1 MNPTLR
7 LAAIVFT
14 FAAALPAIV
23 QNASA
28 QDTGLLEEPV
38 EVQVLSTAR
47 SLLGEITG
55 HSGVGLLRESLWED
69 DDTARYGLHLDEN
82 WEKVAA
88 AAPDRPL
95 VVLIHGL
102 NSSAES
108 NAPILIPVRAA
119 GYPAAVFA
127 YPNDWDLTDSATF
140 LSKHLKEFAAANPKT
155 SVAIVTHSMG
165 GLIARACVEDPTLDP
180 GNVTRLVMIAPP
192 SQGSLIAHV
201 GFASDI
207 WEHGIAR
214 RDGSAWRRLR
224 DSVVD
229 GLGEAT
235 ADLVPGSPF
244 LTRLNARERNPKVRY
259 AIFLGTHAAV
269 NQTELGLVRRLL
281 ATSIRSEGLGAYA
294 ESADTLV
301 AEMEEVVEGKGDGV
315 VAVKRGRLP
324 GVDDVVEMPFDH
336 ISCTGEPG
344 DDETILKLQSEL
356 VARLR

>member
-7 LAAIVFT
+7 LTAVVLA
-14 FAAALPAIV
+14 FAAALPPVGQDAV
-23 QNASA
+23 A
-28 QDTGLLEEPV
+28 QDRAFVEEPV

-55 HSGVGLLRESLWED
+55 HSGVGLLRESLWEE

-82 WEKVAA
+82 WQEAAA
-88 AAPDRPL
+88 AAPERPL

-102 NSSAES
+102 NSSAER
-108 NAPILIPVRAA
+108 NAPVMIPIRAA

-127 YPNDWDLTDSATF
+127 YPNDWDLTESATF
-140 LSKHLKEFAAANPKT
+140 LSKQLKEFAAANPQ
-155 SVAIVTHSMG
+155 VNIAIVTHSMG
-165 GLIARACVEDPTLDP
+165 GLVARACVEDASLDP

-192 SQGSLIAHV
+192 SQGSLVAHV
-201 GFASDI
+201 GFAADI

-214 RDGSAWRRLR
+214 TEGSAWRRLR

-229 GLGEAT
+229 GLGEAST
-235 ADLVPGSPF
+235 DLIPGSPF
-244 LTRLNARERNPKVRY
+244 LTRLNARERNPKIRY

-269 NQTELGLVRRLL
+269 NQTELGLVRRLI
-281 ATSIRSEGLGAYA
+281 AASARSEGLGAYA
-294 ESADTLV
+294 QSADTLV
-301 AEMEEVVEGKGDGV
+301 AEMDEVVEGKGDGV

-324 GVDDVVEMPFDH
+324 GVDDVVELPFDH
-336 ISCTGEPG
+336 LTCTGEPG

-356 VARLR
+356 VARLK